1 MQANSSTTTT
11 TTTTKTKKLS
21 SGSGGNMISS
31 VAVTSAIKTTTT
43 TRKPTGSS
51 GASPKSPKS
60 QTSASASSTSDSN
73 AEIAE
78 LTKKIN
84 EHADAIYHT
93 WKSQGIPPPEL
104 LQLYT
109 NAAGAG
115 DLSDVTS
122 PTADAEGL
130 QKMVTSFVNKDKE
143 QRGKTNSLKKS
154 ADITSN
160 GKVKKSSFSPV
171 PEQSLQSPKKV
182 AAASSASSSV
192 SKPAQPDVNLNYDI
206 SLDLDVN
213 NLSSQ
218 QTQNLLMI
226 KELLQQQ
233 QKESSPSTV
242 GKKRQNSKAST
253 TTSNMS
259 NSAGSNKLTASEQP
273 TKKQSKASSSSS
285 SSSRNGHIAV
295 SLDVVDGRMGNTLA
309 VSDKGGEPAATT
321 RKSSKTKENS
331 GDSKPATKEKPTGVA
346 TVVRKSTSRI
356 ATDNAAGNTPAAA
369 TSATSAASATPAATS
384 APSMDATPAT
394 SASTTM
400 PTLNK
405 VKPTSGAR
413 AALTNG
419 QDKSNIFVPESLRFP
434 I

>member
-1 MQANSSTTTT
+1 M
-11 TTTTKTKKLS
+11 
-21 SGSGGNMISS
+21 
-31 VAVTSAIKTTTT
+31 
-43 TRKPTGSS
+43 
-51 GASPKSPKS
+51 
-60 QTSASASSTSDSN
+60 
-73 AEIAE
+73 
-78 LTKKIN
+78 
-84 EHADAIYHT
+84 
-93 WKSQGIPPPEL
+93 PE
-104 LQLYT
+104 
-109 NAAGAG
+109 
-115 DLSDVTS
+115 
-122 PTADAEGL
+122 AEGL

-171 PEQSLQSPKKV
+171 PDQSLQSPKKV

-273 TKKQSKASSSSS
+273 TKKQSKASSG
-285 SSSRNGHIAV
+285 SSRNGPIAV

-384 APSMDATPAT
+384 ATSAPSMDATPAT